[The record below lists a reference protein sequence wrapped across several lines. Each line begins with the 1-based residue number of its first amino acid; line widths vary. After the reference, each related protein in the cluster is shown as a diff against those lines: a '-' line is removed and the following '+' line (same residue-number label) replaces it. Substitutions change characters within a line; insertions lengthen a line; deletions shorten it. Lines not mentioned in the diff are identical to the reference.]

1 MRGLGDKERCLQEAY
16 ALAAIANQCPYI
28 VKFYTAWLESGRL
41 YTQLELCPHGTL
53 SGYLKDQR
61 GKAEQEAAASPGG
74 TVGAMSAMGAATAGE
89 AERGA
94 GNRATFG
101 RSSSIIL
108 MEEPSA
114 PNMRTYGR
122 SLSVTMMDDIP
133 TPGSEQG
140 SECYTGGSAGGRWG
154 GSASRSERSDSIDG
168 GGGRRGSAM
177 SVLGGGGGGGG
188 LSSRFDTVAEEDEDG
203 ARRQSAAL
211 ND

>member
-1 MRGLGDKERCLQEAY
+1 VRGLGDKERCLQEAY

-41 YTQLELCPHGTL
+41 NTQLELCPHGTL

-74 TVGAMSAMGAATAGE
+74 TMGVMSAMGGGDGGGG
-89 AERGA
+89 RGGGGG

-122 SLSVTMMDDIP
+122 SSSVTMMDDIDGRYSD
-133 TPGSEQG
+133 PGQ
-140 SECYTGGSAGGRWG
+140 
-154 GSASRSERSDSIDG
+154 
-168 GGGRRGSAM
+168 
-177 SVLGGGGGGGG
+177 
-188 LSSRFDTVAEEDEDG
+188 
-203 ARRQSAAL
+203 
-211 ND
+211 